1 MTLTYPCFTIKCVDH
16 NMPTLCYDFLNLF
29 VMLGDVEYVE
39 RQEKEKEKKQS
50 PLWEI
55 ASLLGI
61 RAGNGARVFEG
72 WTATAY

>member
-1 MTLTYPCFTIKCVDH
+1 
-16 NMPTLCYDFLNLF
+16 MPTLCYDFLNLF

-39 RQEKEKEKKQS
+39 RHKKKKRRKNKVR
-50 PLWEI
+50 WREI
-55 ASLLGI
+55 STLLGI